1 MNINP
6 SIKESISF
14 SIVLDSFYVYTG
26 DKTDRYVQRSCI
38 ESGIWDKELTE
49 WMIANIKPG
58 WVCLDIGANIFY
70 FTELMSRL
78 TGKEGKVLAFEP
90 IKRLCKV
97 YKTAQSLNNY
107 ENCSDIEVFPF
118 ALSDKEE
125 DLILNIWE
133 ENIGGSGIVS
143 EHRIG
148 NHGQY
153 GNFYTE
159 PIKSNRLDSVYNE
172 RIDFIKIDVEGHE
185 LAVLQGAEKTIASSQ
200 PNFLIEVEERHREGA
215 IESIK
220 QFFYVRDYKGFFM
233 CDNKLLP
240 LERFNIVEH
249 QNPKNV
255 EIYKKVPGAIYIN
268 DLIFIPTDKIAKIF
282 SKYLS

>member
-38 ESGIWDKELTE
+38 ENGIWDKELTE

-90 IKRLCKV
+90 IKRLCRV

-107 ENCSDIEVFPF
+107 ESCSDIEVFPF

-172 RIDFIKIDVEGHE
+172 KIDFIKIDVEGHE
-185 LAVLQGAEKTIASSQ
+185 RFVFKGFPESANNCPLIVVELGSGQ
-200 PNFLIEVEERHREGA
+200 PEEFLIELNDKYTMEFLNGEPATFEK
-215 IESIK
+215 IK
-220 QFFYVRDYKGFFM
+220 EHDVV
-233 CDNKLLP
+233 NVLL
-240 LERFNIVEH
+240 RRR
-249 QNPKNV
+249 
-255 EIYKKVPGAIYIN
+255 
-268 DLIFIPTDKIAKIF
+268 
-282 SKYLS
+282 